1 MVRETAVSTLTNIIR
16 STALNQIAQS
26 RQISASESEVVADA
40 TVVDE
45 EGGAGDVSAVSFF
58 FDRAH
63 DEFMLK
69 LHEDFVKRYGVV
81 SFNLAVAIL
90 LLTRLLMVSLLFI
103 GYRQYSSRIIQNYGY
118 RTCK

>member
-1 MVRETAVSTLTNIIR
+1 LTNIIR

-40 TVVDE
+40 AIVDG
-45 EGGAGDVSAVSFF
+45 EGEVADVSAVSYF

-69 LHEDFVKRYGVV
+69 LHEDFVSRYGEFFLVLV
-81 SFNLAVAIL
+81 LLWTQSLIL
-90 LLTRLLMVSLLFI
+90 VL
-103 GYRQYSSRIIQNYGY
+103 
-118 RTCK
+118 